1 METESP
7 LRRFRDP
14 LRSPRRSRSFS
25 WPPGATVWIWA
36 NSLISSRIDHPN
48 MTPLTQYGRMAEKHW
63 RAHLPKLV
71 RELEGRGL
79 LHQMLL
85 EAEERTKE
93 ELITLRLELT
103 KQGLTAQQ
111 AHDRA
116 WELVREKYI
125 LLPPES

>member
-1 METESP
+1 
-7 LRRFRDP
+7 
-14 LRSPRRSRSFS
+14 
-25 WPPGATVWIWA
+25 
-36 NSLISSRIDHPN
+36 

-63 RAHLPKLV
+63 REFLPKMV
-71 RELEGRGL
+71 RELEAKGL

-85 EAEERTKE
+85 EAEEKTKDE
-93 ELITLRLELT
+93 MVELRAGFM

-116 WELVREKYI
+116 WEMARESYI